1 MYRNNVNLL
10 GRITKDLEIK
20 SIGEDNCVLNFNLA
34 INRVTKKDA
43 EHPEADFIPIVAWG
57 KTAENI
63 AKFFGKGDRIGV
75 SGRLQSRTYEDKDSG
90 KNRSVIEMV
99 VDEFEFIEK
108 KTDNAAA
115 KPNTSAK
122 AQNAPS
128 VKQSDDDLPY

>member
-10 GRITKDLEIK
+10 GRITKDLEVK

-90 KNRSVIEMV
+90 KNRSAIEVV

-108 KTDNAAA
+108 KTDNATT
-115 KPNTSAK
+115 KPTSSAK
-122 AQNAPS
+122 VQSAPAA
-128 VKQSDDDLPY
+128 KQSDDDLPY